1 MEEMRLQKAIAQA
14 GVASR
19 RKAEL
24 LIQEGKVK
32 VNGVVVTTLG
42 TTVTDKDSIEV
53 EGKLLK
59 KEHYV
64 YYLFNKPLGLLSTVK
79 DDRGRKTVMDFFKDV
94 DERIFPVGRLD
105 CYTSGLLVMTNDG
118 ELANLMT
125 HPSSHLDKTYL
136 VRISRELTSQE
147 INKLE
152 NGIMLEDGLTA
163 PAKVKINEDKS
174 VMITIHEGRN
184 RQVRRMFEA
193 LDIKVVSLTR
203 TSISFLRIN
212 NVRRGQYI
220 EISKEDIEK
229 IRTECIKKK
238 ENNKYIK
245 RK

>member
-1 MEEMRLQKAIAQA
+1 MYFWIHSLYHI
-14 GVASR
+14 R
-19 RKAEL
+19 RSV
-24 LIQEGKVK
+24 VK
-32 VNGVVVTTLG
+32 EIL
-42 TTVTDKDSIEV
+42 
-53 EGKLLK
+53 
-59 KEHYV
+59 
-64 YYLFNKPLGLLSTVK
+64 
-79 DDRGRKTVMDFFKDV
+79 
-94 DERIFPVGRLD
+94 RI
-105 CYTSGLLVMTNDG
+105 
-118 ELANLMT
+118 
-125 HPSSHLDKTYL
+125 
-136 VRISRELTSQE
+136 
-147 INKLE
+147 
-152 NGIMLEDGLTA
+152 TA

-193 LDIKVVSLTR
+193 LDIKVISLTR